1 MQTPK
6 NKDGRMPCPICNGT
20 GNVTEDAEQ
29 YSFITR
35 EPETNVCLICNGS
48 GRIGPRKI
56 LPDGRGVYEL
66 VERAEGQEQKRLN
79 VSKKAVINPEVVDT
93 GVGYA
98 PYKTEE
104 SRESS
109 RKAEGDKKKNKRK
122 RGHEPYEAP
131 LFMEMALNPRL
142 NKVLASGKEF
152 LIVTETEPYYL
163 EVYRM
168 IRKQE
173 KKQGTWTQQDEEL
186 YVEALEEGYDSL
198 IMDSRFRGNAQVI
211 DKEVSNG

>member
-1 MQTPK
+1 M
-6 NKDGRMPCPICNGT
+6 
-20 GNVTEDAEQ
+20 
-29 YSFITR
+29 
-35 EPETNVCLICNGS
+35 
-48 GRIGPRKI
+48 
-56 LPDGRGVYEL
+56 
-66 VERAEGQEQKRLN
+66 N

-93 GVGYA
+93 GVGYRPDPPMQEA
-98 PYKTEE
+98 WNAEE
-104 SRESS
+104 KSE
-109 RKAEGDKKKNKRK
+109 
-122 RGHEPYEAP
+122 RGQEPDEAP

-173 KKQGTWTQQDEEL
+173 KKQGTWTQQDEER

-198 IMDSRFRGNAQVI
+198 IMDYRFRGNDMNHTQVI
-211 DKEVSNG
+211 DKEVANG

>member
-93 GVGYA
+93 GVGYRPDPPMQEA
-98 PYKTEE
+98 WNAEE
-104 SRESS
+104 KSE
-109 RKAEGDKKKNKRK
+109 
-122 RGHEPYEAP
+122 RGQEPDEAP

-198 IMDSRFRGNAQVI
+198 IMDYRFRGNDMNHTQVI
-211 DKEVSNG
+211 DKEVANG